1 MEKEKSS
8 RFSWLVLIGI
18 IIVRGF
24 ATGLN
29 TISSL
34 FLAPV
39 SEDLGTG
46 IGTLSIYFSIFA
58 TVQILWFGYAGKL
71 LNRYD
76 VRWVTAVSVCLQAVS
91 FAAFGWMKHVTGW
104 YVLAIPL
111 AMGAAILVYL
121 LGPVLVNRWFDKNT
135 GSILG
140 IQSAFVGLL
149 GAVLQPMTSNMIEIK
164 GWRAAYFSMGLLAL
178 CVMLL
183 ATAFFIRD
191 KSGNVSVGKESRLK
205 SMQIENVS
213 MNNGLRTEGEEDI
226 NVEEAGFQKRM
237 VQDSTHKTICLPALY
252 ALTIFLFAVTGVA
265 VFVQHIP
272 TYGILMGYSMSNIG
286 MVLSLAS
293 IGNAI
298 GAFLIGFL
306 SDRIGGLK
314 TCYLILGVWL
324 AAIVGFLFGGSHF
337 VIFAIAAVL
346 NGLVTPSV
354 MVSAPILTLLLF
366 GKENYEKIYAKV
378 SMGAPLASIFLIPM
392 YGFIYDVTESYLL
405 VLLILIILLVLAGIS
420 IAYGWKVKRIHEC

>member
-1 MEKEKSS
+1 MKKEKRSKIA
-8 RFSWLVLIGI
+8 FSVLIGT

-39 SEDLGTG
+39 SRDLGTG
-46 IGTLSIYFSIFA
+46 IGTLSIYFSIFSI
-58 TVQILWFGYAGKL
+58 VQILWFGYAGKL

-76 VRWVTAVSVCLQAVS
+76 VRWVAVASVCLQAVS
-91 FAAFGWMKHVTGW
+91 FAAFGWMKHVAGW
-104 YVLAIPL
+104 YVLSIPL
-111 AMGAAILVYL
+111 AMGAAILVNL
-121 LGPVLVNRWFDKNT
+121 LGPVLIKRWFDKNT
-135 GSILG
+135 GTILG

-149 GAVLQPMTSNMIEIK
+149 GAILQPKASNLIEEK

-183 ATAFFIRD
+183 ATVFFIRD
-191 KSGNVSVGKESRLK
+191 QSD
-205 SMQIENVS
+205 
-213 MNNGLRTEGEEDI
+213 EGEES
-226 NVEEAGFQKRM
+226 VKKAGSQSNKMKNYTNNSPNSF
-237 VQDSTHKTICLPALY
+237 VFY
-252 ALTIFLFAVTGVA
+252 ALIFFLFAVTGVA

-272 TYGILMGYSMSNIG
+272 TYGTLLGYSMARIG

-293 IGNAI
+293 IGNAV
-298 GAFLIGFL
+298 GSFLIGFL
-306 SDRIGGLK
+306 SDRIGALK
-314 TCYLILGVWL
+314 TCYMILGVWL
-324 AAIVGFLFGGSHF
+324 VAIVLFLFSGSHF
-337 VIFAIAAVL
+337 VIFALAAVL

-378 SMGAPLASIFLIPM
+378 SMGAPLASIFLIPV
-392 YGFIYDVTESYLL
+392 YGFIYDVTGSYLL
-405 VLLILIILLVLAGIS
+405 VLLILIILLVFAGIS
-420 IAYGWKVKRIHEC
+420 ITYGWKIISLQSRRSRFCRRNLRKAEK